1 MSDPSLINLTTRPEF
16 RFLMAHEFHQVGS
29 EEFDPTEPSNF
40 LKRLTGK
47 QEQFLLNKVK
57 DGRLTAFI
65 TYGDGIIDLPMGADF
80 TPFREDGPLTELV
93 TDSIRPNASF
103 AFFAKTSPGGVELV
117 FYTRFFVINY
127 GGNKDDDAKQARI
140 KLKQLE
146 MADDQKTMLFSNGRT
161 AVDYNKPASNDFY
174 VKSRSDRDDTILL
187 IFNHMKKLKK
197 VHGVNGNGPFVEIS
211 KFINANKSPHWR
223 KHYYLKVEGIEHPI
237 GNYGYFPYLSLIDEN
252 GQSIIFAKN
261 RLHGLYN
268 TMGCWM
274 LMRLGLWLWPREN
287 EDVEAPLQNTTN
299 YRTGYYRSK
308 YEKICSF
315 QHLVRYHS
323 SYKRYIDYSNDWD
336 SIKNLLSGASGPGKE
351 WEYYANDINY
361 SYLSFINL
369 FAGIKYNQFSDNKG
383 PEIPDALKNVYVKE
397 SGTVDQRQPWP
408 DSRPIF
414 VGTGD
419 TYIKLELRDQGG
431 SPYTESELQK
441 TFIFMDDYLSGSINI
456 GSNEYQIKRHVEG
469 YIILNN
475 TSNIISTGANIEFFN
490 SFSYETNPIFK
501 KTALAH
507 EVVEQKKKGFAEVYL
522 FARTDR
528 FTYYANDKKTFE

>member
-1 MSDPSLINLTTRPEF
+1 
-16 RFLMAHEFHQVGS
+16 
-29 EEFDPTEPSNF
+29 
-40 LKRLTGK
+40 
-47 QEQFLLNKVK
+47 
-57 DGRLTAFI
+57 
-65 TYGDGIIDLPMGADF
+65 
-80 TPFREDGPLTELV
+80 
-93 TDSIRPNASF
+93 
-103 AFFAKTSPGGVELV
+103 
-117 FYTRFFVINY
+117 
-127 GGNKDDDAKQARI
+127 
-140 KLKQLE
+140 
-146 MADDQKTMLFSNGRT
+146 
-161 AVDYNKPASNDFY
+161 
-174 VKSRSDRDDTILL
+174 
-187 IFNHMKKLKK
+187 
-197 VHGVNGNGPFVEIS
+197 
-211 KFINANKSPHWR
+211 
-223 KHYYLKVEGIEHPI
+223 
-237 GNYGYFPYLSLIDEN
+237 
-252 GQSIIFAKN
+252 
-261 RLHGLYN
+261 
-268 TMGCWM
+268 M